1 MRKLVKNDMS
11 GKCSPPPPPLAFHS
25 RLTRTLILTTAALDC
40 WASQNEHFC
49 VSFFQICLVV
59 ASVFG
64 VIVYRVA
71 VFASLTAAYDGNI
84 TSISFTV
91 TATAA
96 VINLILILLLS
107 YVSVS
112 IDYSCFTADFTKL
125 WPQMFRTSSL
135 RSSKVHYEFTNQFVN
150 NAFDWLLLLQ
160 GPIRDFAYKWVC
172 EFQYELPNFAT
183 KFGTFVVKV
192 SWNRL

>member
-1 MRKLVKNDMS
+1 M
-11 GKCSPPPPPLAFHS
+11 
-25 RLTRTLILTTAALDC
+25 
-40 WASQNEHFC
+40 
-49 VSFFQICLVV
+49 V

-112 IDYSCFTADFTKL
+112 IHLFCILLKYSYFTCAV
-125 WPQMFRTSSL
+125 R
-135 RSSKVHYEFTNQFVN
+135 Y
-150 NAFDWLLLLQ
+150 
-160 GPIRDFAYKWVC
+160 
-172 EFQYELPNFAT
+172 
-183 KFGTFVVKV
+183 
-192 SWNRL
+192 